1 MSAMPNFRSVKGRV
15 GSAVVIGALVGSLA
29 GSWTAAGWAAEPAA
43 DFYKGKT
50 VNLVIGYPPGSG
62 YDVHARALA
71 HHIGRHIPG
80 QPTIVPQNMP
90 GAGSLKAT
98 NHIYNVAP
106 KDGTVLGA
114 INRSLAMAPLLETEP
129 EMKKQLR
136 FDPLKFNWIVICVC
150 ACVSERVVCP
160 TSSPSPPPV

>member
-1 MSAMPNFRSVKGRV
+1 MTIWSNFRCATGLTVLAVLAMPLT
-15 GSAVVIGALVGSLA
+15 AAA
-29 GSWTAAGWAAEPAA
+29 DETAAG
-43 DFYKGKT
+43 FYKDKT
-50 VNLVIGYPPGSG
+50 DSLIIGYPPGSG

-80 QPTIVPQNMP
+80 EPTIVPQNMP

-114 INRSLAMAPLLETEP
+114 INRSLAMAPLLETDP
-129 EMKKQLR
+129 QTKKKLR
-136 FDPLKFNWIVICVC
+136 FDPLAFN
-150 ACVSERVVCP
+150 
-160 TSSPSPPPV
+160 